1 VCRLGT
7 AVNQELELD
16 HSAAS
21 HCSNCSASVSG
32 HFCHQCGQETVLHPP
47 SAREFM
53 HEFIGHYVA
62 IEGKLWKSLGLLL
75 FRPGR
80 LTLEYINGRRVRYVQ
95 PLRMYLT
102 FSLIFFAVLKYAM
115 HDAVTIGEGVRHPP
129 AATARGAH
137 QPPATPDAALVKKQD
152 AGKAADKVA
161 DEVADSASGKAADNA
176 PGLVKEDHPGEIVDG
191 MHSVSDMVRPHSAYL
206 ADKVEH
212 FGELSFDQ
220 RKELLENSFYHYSPY
235 AIFFMMPVFAFY
247 LKLLYLGSGR
257 RYGEHLL
264 FALHTNGFAFLAM
277 SLMILVPSGLGLVEF
292 LLWLWLTLYL
302 PMAMRRVYGGSRKL
316 TALRWLVLVLLHML
330 TIGMAIALAMVF
342 GLLH

>member
-1 VCRLGT
+1 
-7 AVNQELELD
+7 VNQELELD

-21 HCSNCSASVSG
+21 HCPNCSASVSG

-102 FSLIFFAVLKYAM
+102 FSLIFFAVLKFAM
-115 HDAVTIGEGVRHPP
+115 HDAITVGDGTRHPP
-129 AATARGAH
+129 AAAAQGAH
-137 QPPATPDAALVKKQD
+137 QLPAKPDA
-152 AGKAADKVA
+152 
-161 DEVADSASGKAADNA
+161 
-176 PGLVKEDHPGEIVDG
+176 GLVKEDHPGEIVDG
-191 MHSVSDMVRPHSAYL
+191 MHSVSDWVRPHSAYL
-206 ADKVEH
+206 AGKVEH

-277 SLMILVPSGLGLVEF
+277 SLMILVPNGLGLVEF

-330 TIGMAIALAMVF
+330 TIGVAILLAMAF

>member
-7 AVNQELELD
+7 VVNQELELD

-21 HCSNCSASVSG
+21 HCPNCSASVSG

-102 FSLIFFAVLKYAM
+102 FSLIFFAVLKFAM
-115 HDAVTIGEGVRHPP
+115 HDAITVGDGTRHPP
-129 AATARGAH
+129 AAAAQGAH
-137 QPPATPDAALVKKQD
+137 QLPAKPDA
-152 AGKAADKVA
+152 
-161 DEVADSASGKAADNA
+161 
-176 PGLVKEDHPGEIVDG
+176 GLVKEDHPGEIVDG
-191 MHSVSDMVRPHSAYL
+191 MHSVSDWVRPHSAYL
-206 ADKVEH
+206 AGKVEH

-277 SLMILVPSGLGLVEF
+277 SLMILVPNGLGLVEF

-330 TIGMAIALAMVF
+330 TIGVAILLAMAF